1 MVSMKPTRVGIQPIV
16 FLLILSGFALY
27 ILQRVLIPFVLAAGL
42 AYVIS
47 PLINWSES
55 RLRLPRPLAVFILY
69 AVIFLSV
76 GLVGYVYGPTWVE
89 KGKAFI
95 NQLPN
100 IVDDLV
106 RQALGGERISVMGRS
121 LHSDAISREI
131 IARGADLLATP
142 AGVIRIA
149 GTAVEVLVGGIV
161 TVVVLFYLLS
171 ARRPLSRTILYFTPE
186 HRRSWTQ
193 SLIQQI
199 DRILARY
206 LRGLLL
212 IMFYA
217 ATTTWLILDFV
228 VGMRYA
234 VPIAAATGILE
245 VVPVVGPIVS
255 LVMAVCAAAITGGL
269 WLTIKVGV
277 FYGLLRV
284 SLDDLLGPI
293 ILGKAAI
300 LHPVIIIFAFV
311 VGGTLFGL
319 LGLLLAVP
327 MSAALRVLIDRL

>member
-1 MVSMKPTRVGIQPIV
+1 MKPTRVGIQPIV

-55 RLRLPRPLAVFILY
+55 RLRLPRLLAVFILY

>member
-1 MVSMKPTRVGIQPIV
+1 
-16 FLLILSGFALY
+16 
-27 ILQRVLIPFVLAAGL
+27 VLAAGL

-76 GLVGYVYGPTWVE
+76 GLLGYVYGPTWVE
-89 KGKAFI
+89 KSKAFI